1 MDKIVIGE
9 LHYISAVDEYEW
21 PKQWWVQWPMYQEQL
36 PNN

>member
-21 PKQWWVQWPMYQEQL
+21 LKIVAGSAANVP
-36 PNN
+36 